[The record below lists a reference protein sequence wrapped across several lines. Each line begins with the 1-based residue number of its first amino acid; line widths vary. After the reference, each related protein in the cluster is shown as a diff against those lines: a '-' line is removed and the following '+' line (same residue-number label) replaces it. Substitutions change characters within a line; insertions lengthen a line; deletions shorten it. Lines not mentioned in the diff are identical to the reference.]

1 MSRLPAEI
9 AARVALAQESKNPTV
24 VARMPSGWAVLC
36 DRQFPR
42 GWSIL
47 LADPVV
53 PSLNDLSDD
62 RRREFLL
69 DMARLGDAV
78 KAATGAVRINYAI
91 YGNQAPQLHAHV
103 IPRHADEPPEMAVK
117 PVWLYPT
124 DRLDSRPFDATR
136 DRPLMEAIA
145 HELRS

>member
-1 MSRLPAEI
+1 
-9 AARVALAQESKNPTV
+9 
-24 VARMPSGWAVLC
+24 
-36 DRQFPR
+36 
-42 GWSIL
+42 
-47 LADPVV
+47 
-53 PSLNDLSDD
+53 
-62 RRREFLL
+62 
-69 DMARLGDAV
+69 
-78 KAATGAVRINYAI
+78 
-91 YGNQAPQLHAHV
+91 V